1 MTFIRRAF
9 LILMLLLII
18 APMVFFGNLY
28 IKNFGAPGSVNNF
41 INKKSLTL
49 IGDSPEALT
58 FMGLDGMPLIDRHSH
73 RLADYTEA
81 QWDVSLG
88 KAQSMLDGLNKYD
101 PEKLKGQD
109 LLSYEIT
116 KWLLEDQMGDTD
128 LRYTSYPIS
137 QLSGPHVNLPSFL
150 TDRHAIKTQKSVDNY
165 LSRLREF
172 GRVLNETHVL
182 VDTHTEKG
190 VIPPDFIVKKTI
202 GVLEAFIEDGPAEN
216 PLVNTLPKRLEE
228 AGGFSDEATKDI
240 LAEAEKIVTD
250 VVIPGYEKLIAQ
262 QKALLPK
269 TNSDAGIYRI
279 PNGERI
285 YATAVRS
292 NTTTD
297 FSADDIHETGLSEVT
312 RIEAAMD
319 KILITQGLTEGTVSE
334 RVRILMEDPDQLF
347 PNTDEGRE
355 AMIEYLVELNTDI
368 MGKADKYFVTL
379 PPQELEIKRVP
390 EFSQDSAPGGYYQP
404 PGIFDSTPGRFYI
417 NQKDTADN
425 PKWTLPTLLYHEAA
439 PGHHFQISRS
449 QMIEGVPFLRK
460 MSPFTAYTEGWALYA
475 ERVAAE
481 DMGLYADNPLGD
493 LGRLQAEQFR
503 AVRLVVDT
511 GLHHKRWTREQAI
524 EYMVSKTGMTEAE
537 VTREI
542 ERYVVWPGQALAYKT
557 GQLAILRMRARA
569 EKELGEK
576 FNLRL
581 FQRNDPGRR
590 RHAAG
595 HSRSRS
601 RQMDRGAKG
610 VDFLSCAHFS
620 SKLSVCGRNESNWGD
635 QCDCLSTHFSC

>member
-1 MTFIRRAF
+1 MVFLRRAF
-9 LILMLLLII
+9 LIISLLLTLGAMFI
-18 APMVFFGNLY
+18 AGRMYVKY
-28 IKNFGAPGSVNNF
+28 IGAPGSINNF
-41 INKKSLTL
+41 INKKSMTL
-49 IGDSPEALT
+49 AGDSPEALT
-58 FMGLDGMPLIDRHSH
+58 YMGLDGIPFIDKHSH
-73 RLADYTEA
+73 KLADYTEA

-88 KAQSMLDGLNKYD
+88 KARDMKNGLDQFD
-101 PEKLKGQD
+101 PKELEGQD

-116 KWLLEDQMGDTD
+116 KWFLEDQLANTD
-128 LRYTSYPIS
+128 IRYTSYPIS

-150 TDRHAIKTQKSVDNY
+150 TDRHAIKNRKSAENY
-165 LSRLREF
+165 LARLREF
-172 GRVLNETHVL
+172 GRVLNETHEM

-190 VIPPDFIVKKTI
+190 VIPPDFIVNKTI
-202 GVLEAFIEDGPAEN
+202 GVLEAFIEDGAAEN
-216 PLVNTLPKRLEE
+216 PLVTTLPERLEKVE
-228 AGGFSDEATKDI
+228 SLSEDTRTDMV
-240 LAEAEKIVTD
+240 AEAEKIVSD
-250 VVIPGYEKLIAQ
+250 VVIPGYQKLIAQ

-279 PNGERI
+279 PHGEKI

-297 FSADDIHETGLSEVT
+297 FSADDLHNTGLSEVA

-319 KILITQGLTEGTVSE
+319 KILIGQGLTEGTVSE
-334 RVRILMEDPDQLF
+334 RVRVLMEDPDQIF
-347 PNTDEGRE
+347 PNTDEGRA
-355 AMIEYLVELNTDI
+355 AMIDYLVELNEDI
-368 MGKADKYFVTL
+368 MSKAGDYFVTL

-390 EFSQDSAPGGYYQP
+390 EFSQDSAPGGYYQG
-404 PGIFDSTPGRFYI
+404 PGIFDGTPGRFYI

-449 QMIEGVPFLRK
+449 QMIEDVPFLRK

-524 EYMVSKTGMTEAE
+524 DYMVSKTGMTEAE

-569 EKELGEK
+569 EEQLGEK
-576 FNLRL
+576 FNLRQFNEMIL
-581 FQRNDPGRR
+581 EDGAMPLGIL
-590 RHAAG
+590 
-595 HSRSRS
+595 
-601 RQMDRGAKG
+601 DREVDKWIEEQKG
-610 VDFLSCAHFS
+610 
-620 SKLSVCGRNESNWGD
+620 
-635 QCDCLSTHFSC
+635 